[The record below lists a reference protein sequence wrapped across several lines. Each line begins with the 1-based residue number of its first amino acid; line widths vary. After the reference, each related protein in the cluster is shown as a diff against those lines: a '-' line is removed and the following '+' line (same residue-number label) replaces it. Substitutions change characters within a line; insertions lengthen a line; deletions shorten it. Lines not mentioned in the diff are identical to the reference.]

1 MTQTLVRRVRQR
13 LSGTDD
19 AFDRRLIAPLVL
31 GAILNPVN
39 SSIIAVSLVPI
50 GAAFGAPPAQTA
62 WLVSSLYLATSIG
75 QPVAGRLVDV
85 YGPRPLFLTG
95 AALTGAAGVLGTL
108 APNLP
113 VLVAARVILGFG
125 TCAGY
130 PAAMS
135 LIRRESQRTGQD
147 SPGTVLT
154 ILAVSSQ
161 TIAVIGPPL
170 GGVLIAIGGWRTTLG
185 VNIPLALIGFVLG
198 MRRMPRSDIYGTS
211 AARRLDFVGIGM
223 FAATLVAVLLFLMSP
238 HIDRLWLP
246 GIAAVFLAGFAWRE
260 LHCADPFIELRM
272 LAGNVPLVLSY
283 TRAVLISVVN
293 YCFLYGFTQWLED
306 GRGLSATHAG
316 LVLLPMFVIAI
327 AVSTTTGRRREIR
340 AKLIVGQSVQV
351 GVCALLLVVS
361 SNSAIWLVLLVT
373 VVLGVPQGLNNL
385 AVQNAVYY
393 QADPARIGASAG
405 LLRTFLYLGA
415 IGASAATG
423 GLFGRSADTGG
434 LHHLAVFMVAVSAA
448 GLAMTILDH
457 SLSRVV
463 VTTTTAEE

>member
-1 MTQTLVRRVRQR
+1 MTQTLVRRVRRR
-13 LSGTDD
+13 LSGTDG

-31 GAILNPVN
+31 GAILNPIN

-95 AALTGAAGVLGTL
+95 AALTGAAGVLGTF

-113 VLVAARVILGFG
+113 VLVVARVILGFG

-185 VNIPLALIGFVLG
+185 VNIPLALIGLVLG
-198 MRRMPRSDIYGTS
+198 ARRMPRTDTDRGV
-211 AARRLDFVGIGM
+211 ARRLDFAGIAL
-223 FAATLVAVLLFLMSP
+223 FAATLVALLLFLMSP
-238 HIDRLWLP
+238 HVDRLWLP

-351 GVCALLLVVS
+351 CVCALLLVVS
-361 SNSAIWLVLLVT
+361 SSSAIWLVLLVT

-423 GLFGRSADTGG
+423 GLFGRSADTSG
-434 LHHLAVFMVAVSAA
+434 LHHLAVFMVAVSAV
-448 GLAMTILDH
+448 GLAITVLDR

-463 VTTTTAEE
+463 ATPATAAE